1 MATSLCRT
9 SLGHVPSERPAS
21 TPLLLVRACHPEP
34 TVAVTAVTAL
44 LAWGAG
50 ADLGTGVLVTA
61 AVFTGQ
67 LSIGWSNDLIDARR
81 DRAVHRT
88 DKPLA
93 TGALAESTVAKAVV
107 VALIACV
114 VLSLLCGLRSG
125 LTHLVLGVGS
135 GWAYN
140 LGLKRTRWSWVPYAL
155 AFGSLPAVVSL
166 AMSPS
171 LLPPTWLMV
180 AGAMLGVGAHLV
192 NALPD
197 LEDDETTGVR
207 GLPHVLGRRASQR
220 IATAVLVV
228 ASVVAF
234 VGPETWPPAWC
245 WLGLLAVITL
255 AAFGLRSSGRM
266 AFHATVAIAAVDVV
280 MLTAR

>member
-1 MATSLCRT
+1 MR
-9 SLGHVPSERPAS
+9 
-21 TPLLLVRACHPEP
+21 LLARACHPEP

-44 LAWGAG
+44 LAVHAG
-50 ADLGTGVLVTA
+50 HPAGTGFLVTS

-67 LSIGWSNDLIDARR
+67 LSIGWSNDLIDVGR
-81 DRAVHRT
+81 DHLVHRV

-93 TGALAESTVAKAVV
+93 TGELAASTVRVALA
-107 VALIACV
+107 VALVACV

-140 LGLKRTRWSWVPYAL
+140 LGLKRAAWSWLPYAV

-166 AMSPS
+166 ALSPPR
-171 LLPPTWLMV
+171 LPPVWLMV
-180 AGAMLGVGAHLV
+180 AGAMLGIGAHLV
-192 NALPD
+192 NAPPD
-197 LEDDETTGVR
+197 FADDEATGIR
-207 GLPHVLGRRASQR
+207 GLPHILGRRASQHV
-220 IATAVLVV
+220 ATAVLVV

-234 VGPETWPPAWC
+234 LGPRTRPPAWC
-245 WLGLLAVITL
+245 WAGLLVVVAL
-255 AAFGLRSSGRM
+255 AAFGLRSSGRL

>member
-1 MATSLCRT
+1 
-9 SLGHVPSERPAS
+9 VPSERPATS
-21 TPLLLVRACHPEP
+21 LFLLVRACHPEP
-34 TVAVTAVTAL
+34 TAAVTGVTAL

-50 ADLGTGVLVTA
+50 ADLGRGALVAA

-67 LSIGWSNDLIDARR
+67 LSIGWSNDLVDARR

-93 TGALAESTVAKAVV
+93 TGALAESTVQMAVGAAVV
-107 VALIACV
+107 ACV
-114 VLSLLCGLRSG
+114 VLSMLCGLRSG

-140 LGLKRTRWSWVPYAL
+140 LGLKRTRWSWLPYAV

-166 AMSPS
+166 AMAPS
-171 LLPPTWLMV
+171 RLPPAWLMV

-197 LEDDETTGVR
+197 LADDAATGVR
-207 GLPHVLGRRASQR
+207 GLPHLLGRRASQQV
-220 IATAVLVV
+220 ATAALVV

-234 VGPETWPPAWC
+234 VGPWTVPPAWC
-245 WLGLLAVITL
+245 WAGLVVVLAL
-255 AAFGLRSSGRM
+255 AGFGLRSSGRL
-266 AFHATVAIAAVDVV
+266 AFHATIAIAAVDVV

>member
-1 MATSLCRT
+1 MRS
-9 SLGHVPSERPAS
+9 
-21 TPLLLVRACHPEP
+21 LVRACHPEP
-34 TVAVTAVTAL
+34 TVAVTAITAL
-44 LAWGAG
+44 LAVHAG
-50 ADLGTGVLVTA
+50 HRIETGTLVTA

-67 LSIGWSNDLIDARR
+67 LTIGWSNDLIDVTR
-81 DRAVHRT
+81 DQLVHRA

-93 TGALAESTVAKAVV
+93 TGKLAVRTVRGALVVGVA
-107 VALIACV
+107 ACV

-125 LTHLVLGVGS
+125 LTHIVFGVGS

-140 LGLKRTRWSWVPYAL
+140 LWLKRTVWSWLPYAV
-155 AFGSLPAVVSL
+155 AFGSLPAVVWL
-166 AMSPS
+166 ALSTPR
-171 LLPPTWLMV
+171 LPPAWLMV

-197 LEDDETTGVR
+197 LADDEATGVR
-207 GLPHVLGRRASQR
+207 GLPHVLGGRASQQ

-234 VGPETWPPAWC
+234 VGPWTSPPVWC
-245 WLGLLAVITL
+245 WTGLLVVVAL
-255 AAFGLRSSGRM
+255 AAFGLRSSGRL

-280 MLTAR
+280 MLAAR

>member
-1 MATSLCRT
+1 M
-9 SLGHVPSERPAS
+9 
-21 TPLLLVRACHPEP
+21 LLLVRACHPEP
-34 TVAVTAVTAL
+34 TIAVTCVTAL
-44 LAWGAG
+44 LAVGADAG
-50 ADLGTGVLVTA
+50 ARTTVLVTA

-67 LSIGWSNDLIDARR
+67 LSIGWSNDLVDARR
-81 DRAVHRT
+81 DRAVRRR

-93 TGALAESTVAKAVV
+93 TGALAESTVRVAVV
-107 VALIACV
+107 LAVAACV

-140 LGLKRTRWSWVPYAL
+140 LGVKRTRWSWVPYAL

-166 AMSPS
+166 ALTPPRLPAVW
-171 LLPPTWLMV
+171 LLV

-197 LEDDETTGVR
+197 LLDDSATGVR
-207 GLPHVLGRRASQR
+207 GIPHILGRRASQR
-220 IATAVLVV
+220 LATGVLVV
-228 ASVVAF
+228 ASVVA
-234 VGPETWPPAWC
+234 VLGPGTRPPVWC
-245 WLGLLAVITL
+245 WAGLVAIVVLAL
-255 AAFGLRSSGRM
+255 LGLRSPGRL